1 MLASYFGIRYMY
13 SARASSLGGPCL
25 CLKLVRHQLM
35 PILKAYPD
43 DEEVV
48 AQNAM
53 SEFQKVK
60 QEKSIN
66 GNSTKGRSVKSGRS
80 RGQMSIAS
88 ERKIVQLQLPE
99 EGVKEDED
107 GTEKSLETA
116 YELEN
121 VEKQAQEQNIDQ
133 IILSGIEQRLAS
145 LNQRRKAERV
155 AQFCNAASR
164 GEIEKL
170 NRAMRNGVHIDETD
184 INGRTA
190 LHCAA
195 SEGRLEAVR
204 HLLESRASI
213 NIQDN
218 YKNTPL
224 NDSVR
229 HQHDAVSAE
238 LRKNGAFPITLPGGT
253 SFLQRIVAPSTVNP
267 HAD

>member
-1 MLASYFGIRYMY
+1 
-13 SARASSLGGPCL
+13 
-25 CLKLVRHQLM
+25 
-35 PILKAYPD
+35 
-43 DEEVV
+43 
-48 AQNAM
+48 
-53 SEFQKVK
+53 
-60 QEKSIN
+60 
-66 GNSTKGRSVKSGRS
+66 
-80 RGQMSIAS
+80 MSIAS

>member
-1 MLASYFGIRYMY
+1 MSDVPLAPSLAPARTDWLSPLNRRRLENFKANRRGWWALWIFSFLFVVTLFAEFVANDKPFLVSYD
-13 SARASSLGGPCL
+13 GGL
-25 CLKLVRHQLM
+25 YL

-133 IILSGIEQRLAS
+133 ISGQ
-145 LNQRRKAERV
+145 NK
-155 AQFCNAASR
+155 
-164 GEIEKL
+164 
-170 NRAMRNGVHIDETD
+170 
-184 INGRTA
+184 
-190 LHCAA
+190 
-195 SEGRLEAVR
+195 
-204 HLLESRASI
+204 
-213 NIQDN
+213 
-218 YKNTPL
+218 P
-224 NDSVR
+224 
-229 HQHDAVSAE
+229 
-238 LRKNGAFPITLPGGT
+238 
-253 SFLQRIVAPSTVNP
+253 
-267 HAD
+267 